1 MNNLYRVPTNQDSNV
16 AYQSLS
22 FGLNQSLKEFMDM
35 LKKGYIS
42 EEVISA
48 HNIPEDLIENGNWK
62 EIERIISEKVN
73 VRQLINNGCN
83 SNELSIARSVGTN
96 LKPLKMQETK
106 ALIKH
111 AEAFTELQ
119 IKLFLPQIL

>member
-16 AYQSLS
+16 AYQSLG
-22 FGLNQSLKEFMDM
+22 FDLDQSLKEFMDM

-48 HNIPEDLIENGNWK
+48 HNIPEYLIENENWK

-73 VRQLINNGCN
+73 IRQLINNGCN

-96 LKPLKMQETK
+96 LKPLKRQETK

-111 AEAFTELQ
+111 AEAITELQ